1 MGSGEFNFTDEEFIS
16 VLNLVCEMDMGP
28 GEEYTP
34 IIDIDEDLHIER
46 YDSMGMMLFFIW
58 VSELFGIPESKIEE
72 FVAGKVFTVRAV
84 KDFVTTEATRT
95 YTYAEA
101 EEFAKRMF
109 K

>member
-1 MGSGEFNFTDEEFIS
+1 MESDKFGFTDEEFMAAI
-16 VLNLVCEMDMGP
+16 NLLCEMDMGP
-28 GEEYTP
+28 GEKYTP
-34 IIDIDEDLHIER
+34 ITSIDEDLHLER

-58 VSELFGIPESKIEE
+58 ISELFGIPESKIEK
-72 FVAGKVFTVRAV
+72 FMTKKVFTIRAV
-84 KDFVTTEATRT
+84 KDFVTAEATRT